1 LKRLD
6 KYLILNVVKVLILT
20 EFAGLVMSLT
30 IEFFDHMDIFTET
43 FVNFLLGIAYLILK
57 IPYYF
62 NLLLPLAFLISMLII
77 LLIMTRNNELIALRT
92 SGISTASLMKPLIY
106 LSGVLILSSFCLS
119 EFIVPATA
127 RASEYLYRIKI
138 RKEEPYVFFKNDKIW
153 IKKGRVISNIDLFDV
168 KRDIIK
174 GFTLIELTDTYSISR
189 RVDAK
194 EGVFRDGHWIFKDV
208 TERIFD
214 YNDIKSSKWYPEL
227 EGLINEPPS
236 VFKIAEKDPEEMGYR
251 DLSRYIQK
259 MKQNGHDIRR
269 YLVDLYNKVS
279 FPFINLIMVFAACA
293 VGLRYTKQRHISKG
307 IVAGVFLGML
317 YWVVHSISL
326 AFGYSE
332 LFPPLFA
339 AWLANILFFSAGMV
353 GIITLRT

>member
-1 LKRLD
+1 
-6 KYLILNVVKVLILT
+6 
-20 EFAGLVMSLT
+20 
-30 IEFFDHMDIFTET
+30 
-43 FVNFLLGIAYLILK
+43 
-57 IPYYF
+57 
-62 NLLLPLAFLISMLII
+62 
-77 LLIMTRNNELIALRT
+77 
-92 SGISTASLMKPLIY
+92 
-106 LSGVLILSSFCLS
+106 
-119 EFIVPATA
+119 
-127 RASEYLYRIKI
+127 
-138 RKEEPYVFFKNDKIW
+138 
-153 IKKGRVISNIDLFDV
+153 
-168 KRDIIK
+168 
-174 GFTLIELTDTYSISR
+174 
-189 RVDAK
+189 
-194 EGVFRDGHWIFKDV
+194 
-208 TERIFD
+208 
-214 YNDIKSSKWYPEL
+214 L

-293 VGLRYTKQRHISKG
+293 VGLRYTRTKHVSKG